1 MQSFYFL
8 FIFSFFILTRNHSPQ
23 EPVITGLN
31 VPRAGSETSKVP
43 GGLDLLL
50 LRPDLD
56 GLLVDELLQLVL
68 RGDQLVVLHGARL
81 GGHGVEDGGHGL
93 AADDGGGQR
102 GGGLHQLGLM

>member
-1 MQSFYFL
+1 M
-8 FIFSFFILTRNHSPQ
+8 
-23 EPVITGLN
+23 
-31 VPRAGSETSKVP
+31 P

-102 GGGLHQLGLM
+102 RGGLHQLGLREKKYYEENSSKGEKLHPNVKFSG